1 MGGVLTE
8 EEKLGAR
15 NEQAVK
21 PLVFA
26 YYVTGHG
33 LGHAT
38 RVIEVRFL
46 CLVLSFV
53 LFVCLFVF
61 VFVFASFALVASEL
75 PSDCSS
81 KQMWNFSSNA

>member
-1 MGGVLTE
+1 MLTTIERRKKQTNKMGEVLTE
-8 EEKLGAR
+8 QEKLGAR

-46 CLVLSFV
+46 CLVLFCFV
-53 LFVCLFVF
+53 RLFSCLFLF
-61 VFVFASFALVASEL
+61 LL
-75 PSDCSS
+75 RLL
-81 KQMWNFSSNA
+81 

>member
-1 MGGVLTE
+1 LRDWLIVENNREKEKQANKMGGVLTE

-53 LFVCLFVF
+53 LFVCMFSFLF
-61 VFVFASFALVASEL
+61 LL
-75 PSDCSS
+75 RLL
-81 KQMWNFSSNA
+81 